1 LGDQPAVSDPSPS
14 PTSRGDIDPF
24 TYILEP
30 HSNISIFVPLNTP
43 YFYPPSLLQTFS
55 ALAYLSDL
63 SITVPIKIL
72 YNEGKMLHYEQPAVG
87 YPTFPG
93 NIEALSIPASL
104 LECQFLHKYSP
115 PSSLSLLLPTATTTP
130 LPSPESTTTLQT
142 RTPGPTQSS
151 KLKRRQ
157 TLAACSSCRKRK
169 SKVCASFAARK
180 QIKQYDWCMFP
191 SWSNT

>member
-63 SITVPIKIL
+63 SITVPIKG
-72 YNEGKMLHYEQPAVG
+72 ED
-87 YPTFPG
+87 
-93 NIEALSIPASL
+93 ASL
-104 LECQFLHKYSP
+104 RTTCCWLPNVSRQYRSAFNTGELTGVSIFAQVLAAAVIVIVVAYSHHY
-115 PSSLSLLLPTATTTP
+115 PSSIARVDIIITNTNSRIKPILKAKA
-130 LPSPESTTTLQT
+130 QT
-142 RTPGPTQSS
+142 NT
-151 KLKRRQ
+151 
-157 TLAACSSCRKRK
+157 SCMQFM
-169 SKVCASFAARK
+169 SE
-180 QIKQYDWCMFP
+180 
-191 SWSNT
+191 T